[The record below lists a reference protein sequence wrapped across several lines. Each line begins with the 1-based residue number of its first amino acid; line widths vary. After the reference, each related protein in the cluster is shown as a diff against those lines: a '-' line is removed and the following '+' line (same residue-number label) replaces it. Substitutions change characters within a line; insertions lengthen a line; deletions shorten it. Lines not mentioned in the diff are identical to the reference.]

1 MNKTTVKLGLMMV
14 GVTGILAA
22 CNENG
27 GDGSETSDTIQVVAT
42 IAQIGEPLAQIGSDL
57 VEVETIMGPGVDPHV
72 YEATQTDIQLLQN
85 ADVIFY
91 NGLHLEAQLSD
102 VFENVETNSLA
113 VGETLESTD
122 RLEDEEEAGMDD
134 PHIWF
139 DVQLWKQALDSAVE
153 RLKEMAPEHADT
165 FDENKE
171 AYFAELDELY
181 TYSVE
186 TLSQI
191 PNEQRILVTAH
202 DAFQYFGQ
210 MNDMEVVGLQG
221 LSTEAE
227 AGIADIQ
234 STIDTIVNK
243 NVPAVFVESSV
254 NDSSIQAVIQGAQE
268 AGLSVDLGGTLFS
281 DAMGEA
287 GTDEGT
293 YIGMYRHNV
302 DTIYEALIQAE

>member
-1 MNKTTVKLGLMMV
+1 MIGA
-14 GVTGILAA
+14 TGILAA
-22 CNENG
+22 CNDNG
-27 GDGSETSDTIQVVAT
+27 GDSGEASDTINVVAT
-42 IAQIGEPLAQIGSDL
+42 IAQIGEPLEQIGGDL
-57 VEVETIMGPGVDPHV
+57 VEVETIMGPGVDPHL
-72 YEATQTDIQLLQN
+72 YEATQQDIQLLQN

-91 NGLHLEAQLSD
+91 NGLNLEAQLSD
-102 VFENVETNSLA
+102 VFENVDTNALA
-113 VGETLESTD
+113 VGEAVDTGD
-122 RLEDEEEAGMDD
+122 RLEDEEEAGMMD

-139 DVQLWKQALDSAVE
+139 DVNLWTQALDSAVE
-153 RLKEMAPEHADT
+153 RLKEMAPEHAET

-171 AYFAELDELY
+171 AYFAELDELH

-186 TLSQI
+186 TLAQI
-191 PNEQRILVTAH
+191 PSEQRILVTAH

-234 STIDTIVNK
+234 STIDTIVEK

-268 AGLSVDLGGTLFS
+268 AGLSVELGGTLFS

-302 DTIYEALIQAE
+302 DTIHDALIQE